1 MFHQKYILLRA
12 YIKFSFY
19 LRFFR
24 FHELD
29 YKENVVMQNKWKFF
43 CLMLLFLLLS
53 PYLTF
58 ALRIEFDDKKDIAD
72 WELGPNATAKVSDGK
87 LELKCAGGDTG
98 IYFGDP
104 KWTDYKMEVH
114 ARKIAGPY
122 FHLFTRV
129 QKPAADFYFME
140 ISYNSHTNSIFMF
153 KGGAGNEITGGPRP
167 KRPESKDDKG
177 GDAYTIIFEV
187 KGDTIKTYIDGKLMV
202 ETKDKTYK
210 DGRPGLGGRDSTVSY
225 DYVEIN
231 GPGIAA
237 SPVDHHGKLA
247 TIWGSIKQE
256 D

>member
-1 MFHQKYILLRA
+1 M
-12 YIKFSFY
+12 
-19 LRFFR
+19 
-24 FHELD
+24 
-29 YKENVVMQNKWKFF
+29 VQNNWKFG
-43 CLMLLFLLLS
+43 CLVLLLLLLS
-53 PYLTF
+53 PHLTF

-153 KGGAGNEITGGPRP
+153 KGGAANEITGGPRP

-187 KGDTIKTYIDGKLMV
+187 KGETIKTYIDGKLMV
-202 ETKDKTYK
+202 ETKDETYK

-237 SPVDHHGKLA
+237 TSPVDHHGKLA
-247 TIWGSIKQE
+247 TIWGSMKQGH
-256 D
+256 